1 MYIYGHW
8 SSSPNAADEVN
19 APGPPEEKPLLGG
32 EGLRKLSTTAGYH
45 ALDLLQAPFGFV
57 FWTIEQLKGRLQD
70 RIDKERSEQ

>member
-32 EGLRKLSTTAGYH
+32 EGLRKLTAAAAYH
-45 ALDLLQAPFGFV
+45 ALDLLQVPFGFV
-57 FWTIEQLKGRLQD
+57 FCKIEQLKRQLQH
-70 RIDKERSEQ
+70 RIDDEKGER